1 MAFAFAQRSAELKAK
16 PPWVEPA
23 SHADQVRAALVCAAD
38 ASQGP
43 VSVLEIIRPAVP
55 HGREST
61 AEAWNWVGLIGPQ
74 SVTWLRPRPLCQ
86 RISQRQIGPRQPG
99 TDPLVI
105 SPRSDVQAPGKL

>member
-23 SHADQVRAALVCAAD
+23 SYADQVRAALVCAAD

-61 AEAWNWVGLIGPQ
+61 AEAWNWVGLIG
-74 SVTWLRPRPLCQ
+74 S
-86 RISQRQIGPRQPG
+86 PG
-99 TDPLVI
+99 LLLI
-105 SPRSDVQAPGKL
+105 RE